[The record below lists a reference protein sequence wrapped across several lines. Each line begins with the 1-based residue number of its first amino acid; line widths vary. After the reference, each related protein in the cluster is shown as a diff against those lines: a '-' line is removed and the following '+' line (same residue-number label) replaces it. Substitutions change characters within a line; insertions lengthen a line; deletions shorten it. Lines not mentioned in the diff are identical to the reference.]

1 MKKTIFYLILF
12 CSSLG
17 HAQQDITVA
26 LDTIQIRIGE
36 QIQYTIA
43 TKEKEKVLF
52 PELQNLKG
60 LEVISVEKV
69 DTLPNRLE
77 RKYLLTGFDSGSY
90 FIPKQE
96 IFIQNKAYY
105 PDSLLVHVAT
115 VTVDTLKQ
123 KPFPPKP
130 IVEEPLIFDDYRP
143 YFIWLWVLVGALLV
157 VGMIYF
163 LLKKY
168 YQEDGVLEKERIP
181 PYQEA
186 IQKFASLEEKQ
197 LWQNNKIKEY
207 YIELTEIVRVYM
219 AREIKVASL
228 EATSDELIQKITIQ
242 NQTKEIGITKQLIE
256 ELHLFL
262 KHADFVK
269 FAQLRPLAEE
279 IKQDSI
285 EAKKIIESL
294 QPFMKQYKEA
304 NLLTDD
310 AQAKYLKSELEM
322 SLLAKRKRTIIYAIY
337 IVIAV
342 LVLTFGTRV
351 VLQYSSLIGNS
362 AAQTSLP
369 TLNNDNWQKQSFGDP
384 ALTLHAPVEI
394 PLQTKEVPLQVQNVV
409 TRLGLY
415 EYKALNEMTITIST
429 LTYAGTNPN
438 IEEVLQNTVQNLQ
451 SNPNVEDF
459 EYERLPVTFNNGLQ
473 GVCLSGVMTKEGT
486 SKEFKIIGVANEKNV
501 WQVVSVYNAENTAL
515 KTMIET
521 MTASITIEL

>member
-105 PDSLLVHVAT
+105 TDSLLVHVAT

-294 QPFMKQYKEA
+294 QPIMKQYKEA

-322 SLLAKRKRTIIYAIY
+322 SLLAKRKRTIVYAIY